1 MLNSKKLE
9 KIEKLLGKDK
19 LAILDSGSEEELKIA
34 IVNGNSSIK
43 EAVEQLEANPKYQ
56 DLKENLK
63 ALSAGLKEVKKF
75 QNAIIQY
82 SLHILE
88 EKGKQ

>member
-1 MLNSKKLE
+1 MLTDKKLNRIL
-9 KIEKLLGKDK
+9 K
-19 LAILDSGSEEELKIA
+19 ILDPDTIKNIDASDGQALRYGVSLANGA
-34 IVNGNSSIK
+34 IK
-43 EAVEQLEANPKYQ
+43 QTTDELEANPKYQ

-63 ALSAGLKEVKKF
+63 ALSEGLKEVKKR

-88 EKGKQ
+88 EKAK